1 MLCRSE
7 PEKIEP
13 TSDCIESKK
22 TCDCCCR
29 PSCDDSKIVDE
40 CKEPTTYLPT
50 EMTSK
55 FNIMCESCHIRI
67 VEFFVK
73 YCYWCLILNL
83 CFFREITSKFNISD
97 SFQFQ
102 YHLLKLSFIVVS
114 YFWYVL
120 HIQWFSFDYLFY
132 FGSCFIRI
140 IYNDKKILH
149 LSQNSLTLKISINIT
164 LSFLAISE
172 LPCETDGFAGNY
184 DEDQTRTTPCNNE
197 GN

>member
-13 TSDCIESKK
+13 TSDCIEGKK

-73 YCYWCLILNL
+73 YCYWCQILNL
-83 CFFREITSKFNISD
+83 CFLREITSKFNISD

-102 YHLLKLSFIVVS
+102 
-114 YFWYVL
+114 
-120 HIQWFSFDYLFY
+120 
-132 FGSCFIRI
+132 
-140 IYNDKKILH
+140 
-149 LSQNSLTLKISINIT
+149 
-164 LSFLAISE
+164 
-172 LPCETDGFAGNY
+172 
-184 DEDQTRTTPCNNE
+184 
-197 GN
+197 

>member
-1 MLCRSE
+1 MYDWNSGIKFNKAFFFHSRQKNTFKHECVKICKVLGKMLCRSE

-13 TSDCIESKK
+13 TSDCIEGKK

-83 CFFREITSKFNISD
+83 CFFTEIKSKFNIKIR
-97 SFQFQ
+97 SF
-102 YHLLKLSFIVVS
+102 
-114 YFWYVL
+114 
-120 HIQWFSFDYLFY
+120 
-132 FGSCFIRI
+132 
-140 IYNDKKILH
+140 
-149 LSQNSLTLKISINIT
+149 
-164 LSFLAISE
+164 
-172 LPCETDGFAGNY
+172 
-184 DEDQTRTTPCNNE
+184 
-197 GN
+197 